1 MTCKKEREMT
11 ASGGNPDAVIHNII
25 SSQKKPISRPRDY
38 QTEYFFG
45 HINRSP
51 MVLRQKPI
59 TQRCSII

>member
-11 ASGGNPDAVIHNII
+11 ASGGNPDAVIRNII

-51 MVLRQKPI
+51 MVLRKK
-59 TQRCSII
+59 